1 MSRKGQISNNIFHFL
16 KERKFILE
24 DSGLPTQEITSEDVL
39 NLVDLLFWSFIPSH
53 GNLQRVSFL
62 ILEEEVAT
70 RTPGMIYNPIT
81 GKWILLGSL
90 MNEYFENQPK
100 EGGENNVESKTTDI

>member
-1 MSRKGQISNNIFHFL
+1 
-16 KERKFILE
+16 
-24 DSGLPTQEITSEDVL
+24 
-39 NLVDLLFWSFIPSH
+39 
-53 GNLQRVSFL
+53 
-62 ILEEEVAT
+62 VAT